1 MREKQRQQSGMA
13 SDQLSGVHDTS
24 VSVSEGAQHGVG
36 SCSDTLG
43 LQSDLPYL
51 FSDHCRCINVY
62 DGAMTLKLGIICII
76 NHMLMSIFFIQTKQ
90 NKKREIRNF

>member
-24 VSVSEGAQHGVG
+24 VSVSVSEGAQHGVG

-43 LQSDLPYL
+43 LHRNLPYL
-51 FSDHCRCINVY
+51 LSDHCRCINVY
-62 DGAMTLKLGIICII
+62 DDAMTLKLGII
-76 NHMLMSIFFIQTKQ
+76 
-90 NKKREIRNF
+90 